1 MFDAIFNFCNVKQ
14 FKDNSIQPYANTPKV
29 F

>member
-1 MFDAIFNFCNVKQ
+1 MFDAIFNFGNVKQ
-14 FKDNSIQPYANTPKV
+14 FKYNLIQPYANTPKV

>member
-1 MFDAIFNFCNVKQ
+1 MFDAIFNFGNAKQ
-14 FKDNSIQPYANTPKV
+14 FKYNSIQPYANTPKV

>member
-1 MFDAIFNFCNVKQ
+1 MCDVIFNFGNVKQ